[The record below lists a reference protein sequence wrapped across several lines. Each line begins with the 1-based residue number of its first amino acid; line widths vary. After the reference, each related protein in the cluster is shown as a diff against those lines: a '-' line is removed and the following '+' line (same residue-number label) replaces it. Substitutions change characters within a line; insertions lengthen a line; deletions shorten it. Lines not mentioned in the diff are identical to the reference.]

1 MSSSRTLSRKFRTI
15 FICIK
20 PRFDPSIILLYIAA
34 SVEQYCDITQ
44 VNALPENEGI
54 LEDAARIHIATFNS
68 SDGEDYNRENCA
80 IARGLFQSQPGVTVR
95 YWCEKGHYR

>member
-1 MSSSRTLSRKFRTI
+1 MSSSRTLSRKFRTF

-20 PRFDPSIILLYIAA
+20 PRFDPSIILLYRAA

-54 LEDAARIHIATFNS
+54 LEGLGVICALLLIRIVPSVPSPSVVNVPSPTLTCPADAV
-68 SDGEDYNRENCA
+68 E
-80 IARGLFQSQPGVTVR
+80 VR
-95 YWCEKGHYR
+95 LIWPPST